1 MNSKANAAKP
11 RAARFFKH
19 RRRGAGSSS
28 DDTSGIELAQLFV
41 NTVALQPTQ
50 FQFDADDPTDKDK
63 LGQLLWRSDLL
74 IDPETPALRTG
85 NPEVVQL
92 MVLLTQNTYRHN
104 VSIVKDT
111 LWQEA
116 MISNLARIKSQKV
129 HSLLTARVTIEALRV
144 QLHHGFWQ
152 LLHRL
157 APGILMSHSWA
168 EHFVEYAYKFRP
180 PPAYDVL
187 PGVGCVMFDNYTRK
201 VAYSSTHTTDSWGF
215 RLDMTNSCSMA
226 IPRHLARGNFNADA
240 ICECTTACPCPM

>member
-1 MNSKANAAKP
+1 M
-11 RAARFFKH
+11 
-19 RRRGAGSSS
+19 
-28 DDTSGIELAQLFV
+28 
-41 NTVALQPTQ
+41 
-50 FQFDADDPTDKDK
+50 
-63 LGQLLWRSDLL
+63 
-74 IDPETPALRTG
+74 
-85 NPEVVQL
+85 VQL
-92 MVLLTQNTYRHN
+92 TQSTYRN

-129 HSLLTARVTIEALRV
+129 QSLLAARVSIEALRV

-152 LLHRL
+152 LTHQL
-157 APGILMSHSWA
+157 APGILMSRSWA
-168 EHFVEYAYKFRP
+168 EHFAEYAYKFRP

-226 IPRHLARGNFNADA
+226 IPRHLAPGNFNADA
-240 ICECTTACPCPM
+240 ICECTAACPCPM